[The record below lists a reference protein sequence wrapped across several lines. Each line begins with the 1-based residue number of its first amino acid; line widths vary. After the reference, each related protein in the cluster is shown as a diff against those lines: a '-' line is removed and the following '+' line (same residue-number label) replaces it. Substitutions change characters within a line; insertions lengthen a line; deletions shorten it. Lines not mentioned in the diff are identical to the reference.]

1 MTVVNDVAAVDAP
14 ARKELPPSMVERMT
28 LIMDAFTGRTTRLS
42 LEDVARRT
50 HLPRSTAHRILEQL
64 VRLRW
69 LEHTHFG
76 YGLGRRALGL
86 GGGDGAHAEIRAV
99 AAGGLHELQMRTG
112 LVVHLAVLDE
122 GQVHYLDKVGGR
134 FAASVPSHVGG
145 RTPAHA
151 TALGKAMLAWLEPED
166 VEARLADTLGR
177 LTQRTIADL
186 STLHQELNRIR
197 QRRGLAFECGEYF
210 PGIACVA
217 TAVRGPEGPVAA
229 ISLAG
234 EARTP
239 LERVAPLVVDAARQ
253 VSRELFPCMHGL
265 DRAERTDRNGKAR
278 RAATDQEGTW
288 SAQTMD
294 RLLAAGQNGDWL

>member
-1 MTVVNDVAAVDAP
+1 MTVVNDVAAVDTP
-14 ARKELPPSMVERMT
+14 ARKELPPSMVERVT

-42 LEDVARRT
+42 LEDVARHT
-50 HLPRSTAHRILEQL
+50 QLPRSTAHRILEQL

-99 AAGGLHELQMRTG
+99 AAGRLHHLQIRTG

-122 GQVHYLDKVGGR
+122 GQVLYLDKAGGR
-134 FAASVPSHVGG
+134 FAAHVPSWVGG
-145 RTPAHA
+145 RTPAPA

-166 VEARLADTLGR
+166 VESRIADTLGK
-177 LTQRTIADL
+177 LTPRTIADL
-186 STLHQELNRIR
+186 PTLHQELHRIR
-197 QRRGLAFECGEYF
+197 QRRGLAFEHGEFF

-217 TAVRGPEGPVAA
+217 AAVRGPEGPVAA

-239 LERVAPLVVDAARQ
+239 LEKVAPLVVDAARQ
-253 VSRELFPCMHGL
+253 VSRELFPCL
-265 DRAERTDRNGKAR
+265 DGNDRPGKAR
-278 RAATDQEGTW
+278 PAAADREGNW
-288 SAQTMD
+288 SAQVMD
-294 RLLAAGQNGDWL
+294 RLLATGQNGDWL